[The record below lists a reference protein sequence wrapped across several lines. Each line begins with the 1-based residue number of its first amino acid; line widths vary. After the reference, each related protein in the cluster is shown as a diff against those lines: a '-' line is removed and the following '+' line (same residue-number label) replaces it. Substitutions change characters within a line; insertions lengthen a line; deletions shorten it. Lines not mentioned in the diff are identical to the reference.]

1 MFDGFLDGTKRDV
14 EPNAFVRKSGFLE
27 KVDRK
32 MDGAGGEIVQEQT
45 SEKRWYDL
53 YGKRLFFR
61 YNAGTIHNII
71 PNKYPN
77 MC

>member
-1 MFDGFLDGTKRDV
+1 MKPFDGNIDGTRKDV

-27 KVDRK
+27 RVERRI
-32 MDGAGGEIVQEQT
+32 DGRAGGIVQEER

-61 YNAGTIHNII
+61 YVII
-71 PNKYPN
+71 LVASSDPVGFN
-77 MC
+77 